1 VMTSEAKA
9 VSAKDLKQCC
19 AQLYESDLARILLG
33 DSFHPGGLRLTERL
47 GELLRLT
54 SESRV
59 FDAASG
65 KGTSA
70 FFVAE
75 RFGCHVVGLDYGQ
88 QNVTQANELAAAK
101 GLASLVSFERGDA
114 EHLHFPDASFDA
126 VLCECAFCTFPD
138 KSAAAREFARV
149 LRPGGRAGIS
159 DLTRGA
165 VLPAEL
171 QGVLAWI
178 ACIADAQPIEHYAEY
193 LGSATLEIEAT
204 ELHDEALTEMVQ
216 QIRMKLLSAEVL
228 VGLKKLVL
236 PGVDFAFAKQMAQ
249 SALTAIQKGQL
260 GYAVLIAVKPG
271 TQR

>member
-1 VMTSEAKA
+1 MTPETNAA
-9 VSAKDLKQCC
+9 NGNDVKQCC
-19 AQLYESDLARILLG
+19 AQFYESDLARILLG

-47 GELLRLT
+47 GELLRLRP
-54 SESRV
+54 ESRV
-59 FDAASG
+59 LDVASG

-70 FFVAE
+70 LFVAE
-75 RFGCHVVGLDYGQ
+75 RFGCHVIGLDYSE
-88 QNVTQANELAAAK
+88 QNVAQANALAVER
-101 GLASLVSFERGDA
+101 GLASLVSFEPGDA

-138 KSAAAREFARV
+138 KSTAAREFARV
-149 LRPGGRAGIS
+149 LRQGGRAGIS

-165 VLPAEL
+165 VLPTEL
-171 QGVLAWI
+171 QGLIAWI
-178 ACIADAQPIEHYAEY
+178 SCIADAQPVELYAEY

-216 QIRMKLLSAEVL
+216 EIGMKLLSAEVL

-236 PGVDFAFAKQMAQ
+236 PGVDFAFAKHMAQ
-249 SALTAIQKGQL
+249 SALTAIHEGQV

-271 TQR
+271 TLR

>member
-1 VMTSEAKA
+1 M
-9 VSAKDLKQCC
+9 
-19 AQLYESDLARILLG
+19 
-33 DSFHPGGLRLTERL
+33 F
-47 GELLRLT
+47 
-54 SESRV
+54 
-59 FDAASG
+59 
-65 KGTSA
+65 
-70 FFVAE
+70 
-75 RFGCHVVGLDYGQ
+75 
-88 QNVTQANELAAAK
+88 AAAK
-101 GLASLVSFERGDA
+101 GLASLVSFEPGDA

-149 LRPGGRAGIS
+149 LRHGGRAGIS

-165 VLPAEL
+165 VLPTEL
-171 QGVLAWI
+171 QGLLAWI
-178 ACIADAQPIEHYAEY
+178 SCIADAQPVEHYAEY

-216 QIRMKLLSAEVL
+216 QIGMKLLSAEVL

-249 SALTAIQKGQL
+249 SALTAIHNGQL

-271 TQR
+271 TLR